1 MARISRTLFNTVAN
15 DLNLDGEQRAA
26 YLSESNGMFRVYR
39 YPICP
44 DPSNYLGMEA
54 HTDSSVL
61 TILNEDDVG
70 GLQVLHENAWFNVVP
85 VPGTLIVN
93 LGDLMQVSLHLW
105 FLVLFKLNCKY
116 QIFNVRKNFWHR
128 KYFAVYI

>member
-1 MARISRTLFNTVAN
+1 MARISRTLFNTMAS
-15 DLNLDGEQRAA
+15 DLHLDGEKRVV
-26 YLSESNGMFRVYR
+26 YMSETSGMLRVYR

-44 DPSNYLGMEA
+44 DPSSYLGMEA

-61 TILNEDDVG
+61 TILNKDDED

-93 LGDLMQVSLHLW
+93 LGDFMQVHLW
-105 FLVLFKLNCKY
+105 FFTLTQLFIFLVLVPDFQC
-116 QIFNVRKNFWHR
+116 Q
-128 KYFAVYI
+128 